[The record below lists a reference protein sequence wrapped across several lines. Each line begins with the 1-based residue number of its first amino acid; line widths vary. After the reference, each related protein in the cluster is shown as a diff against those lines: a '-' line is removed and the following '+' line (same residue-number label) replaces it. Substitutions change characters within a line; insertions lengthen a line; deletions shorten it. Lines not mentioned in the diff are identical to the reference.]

1 MNRII
6 NKKDDEINSLNTKN
20 RGLNENIAELEQK
33 LNSDT
38 RDDEE
43 KLALKEKLKI
53 SENKVNELNI
63 KLSMLNTKYDNERK
77 SKEKLQNELNLLKGE
92 KEASVKE
99 NDENLNENN
108 DLKNEDNENLNN
120 EVKSRNNNNNEEEL
134 RSKKEME
141 DMILKTK
148 TYEDEN
154 QRLQNLNLDLN
165 QKLEDSNKRYTE
177 SEKKNLEYSEE
188 IKKLTKEKEELSN
201 KITKMKE
208 ALQEIKQKLELELNQ
223 KIDARNKI
231 INDMN
236 KEFSL
241 KETNYNEKIKKL
253 TKEKLDYEELIIKQD
268 SKVNELGNK
277 LNQIDILLKNKN
289 QELKN
294 NEAQAESLIKIIE
307 DQKRQIFIL
316 KEEKKI
322 FSNYE
327 SELIYLRNFNE
338 SLKDDALAKD
348 EIIRDLKNK
357 LVKTNKHSSPGNFSA
372 KFYLSTSGTN
382 DNSRVKKDEENN
394 GTQKLPDIAKIK
406 QNKEARELKEIHN
419 LKELKQYQINEEN
432 KKSIEKEESENRK
445 KESYEKYLKLEN
457 EEKNQND
464 KNYEKLQDLF
474 KKALE
479 L

>member
-43 KLALKEKLKI
+43 KLVLKEKFKI

-99 NDENLNENN
+99 NDENLNDLNENN
-108 DLKNEDNENLNN
+108 DIKNEDNENLNN
-120 EVKSRNNNNNEEEL
+120 EVKSRNNINNEEEI

-148 TYEDEN
+148 NYEDEN
-154 QRLQNLNLDLN
+154 QRLQNLNSDLN
-165 QKLEDSNKRYTE
+165 KKLEDSNKRYTE

-241 KETNYNEKIKKL
+241 K
-253 TKEKLDYEELIIKQD
+253 
-268 SKVNELGNK
+268 
-277 LNQIDILLKNKN
+277 
-289 QELKN
+289 
-294 NEAQAESLIKIIE
+294 
-307 DQKRQIFIL
+307 
-316 KEEKKI
+316 
-322 FSNYE
+322 
-327 SELIYLRNFNE
+327 
-338 SLKDDALAKD
+338 
-348 EIIRDLKNK
+348 
-357 LVKTNKHSSPGNFSA
+357 
-372 KFYLSTSGTN
+372 
-382 DNSRVKKDEENN
+382 
-394 GTQKLPDIAKIK
+394 
-406 QNKEARELKEIHN
+406 
-419 LKELKQYQINEEN
+419 
-432 KKSIEKEESENRK
+432 
-445 KESYEKYLKLEN
+445 
-457 EEKNQND
+457 
-464 KNYEKLQDLF
+464 
-474 KKALE
+474 
-479 L
+479 